1 MTLLFLLTS
10 SGGPKPVAAVVATVG
25 DLFTAVESRAS
36 NTPVAEVNTFAALAA
51 VSEDR
56 LSLQPAGV
64 AGGVGD
70 LAPVAYFSNQ
80 NAAALSNA
88 ISSLNFLPYDST
100 VNFVAVVP
108 GVASVAG
115 APEDRAA
122 AQLAAVVPV
131 QGSSSATATD
141 VLALQATQLVEA
153 VAEIS
158 FTLPGRSA
166 ASPAADGGGR
176 TALGSVSG
184 GGGRATD
191 GAVADGGGRT
201 ATGTVV

>member
-131 QGSSSATATD
+131 QGSSSATAID

-153 VAEIS
+153 VA
-158 FTLPGRSA
+158 
-166 ASPAADGGGR
+166 
-176 TALGSVSG
+176 
-184 GGGRATD
+184 
-191 GAVADGGGRT
+191 
-201 ATGTVV
+201 